1 MTAERV
7 TAHFAKFESPK
18 RETLEEMR
26 RRILELVPEAT
37 QDIKYNMPSF
47 LKNGK
52 VFACL
57 DGFKN
62 HLGYFP
68 YSGQITKQVE
78 KELTAAGYKYSSGGI
93 QFRIDEP
100 IDMQLLKKLIELRL
114 REIDESSRA
123 K

>member
-7 TAHFAKFESPK
+7 TEHFAKFESPK

-26 RRILELVPEAT
+26 RRILQLVPDAT
-37 QDIKYNMPSF
+37 QDIKYNMPTF
-47 LKNGK
+47 VKNGK
-52 VFACL
+52 AFACL

-68 YSGQITKQVE
+68 YSGQITKQVA
-78 KELTAAGYKYSSGGI
+78 KELEAAGYKYSSGGI

-100 IDMQLLKKLIELRL
+100 ISMDLLKKLIDLRL
-114 REIDESSRA
+114 LEIEERGR
-123 K
+123 